1 MSANTEVI
9 RGLYDALAAGDV
21 PTLLAGFDPDIE
33 WTEADTF
40 PTAGTFVGPDAV
52 MQGVFV
58 PLATDMDGFKAVP
71 RELIGSGDVLRRL
84 SLIPVSEAIQP
95 ANGAPLADRP
105 AMPLSG
111 DLRAALGLLLES
123 GVPEV
128 AVVDEHGATVGMVN
142 LDAIHERSAPLRAGT
157 AEE

>member
-58 PLATDMDGFKAVP
+58 PLTTDMDGFKAVP
-71 RELIGSGDVLRRL
+71 RELIGSGDQVVSIGRYSGAWKATGKSFETDFVHVWTLRDGKATRFRQYVD
-84 SLIPVSEAIQP
+84 SGPIQ
-95 ANGAPLADRP
+95 D
-105 AMPLSG
+105 AM
-111 DLRAALGLLLES
+111 
-123 GVPEV
+123 
-128 AVVDEHGATVGMVN
+128 
-142 LDAIHERSAPLRAGT
+142 RS
-157 AEE
+157 